1 MDKLASNSKEYFILK
16 AFISYSLM
24 AEYNKMK
31 VGITNNINAN
41 ALTAGSQNV
50 SAVQIVAHT
59 PKIPLNIFLKNT
71 KRTKQKLL
79 SFRLYSIR
87 EKKYQI
93 FF

>member
-1 MDKLASNSKEYFILK
+1 
-16 AFISYSLM
+16 M

-41 ALTAGSQNV
+41 ALTAGCQNV
-50 SAVQIVAHT
+50 SAVQMVAHT

-71 KRTKQKLL
+71 KWTNQKLL
-79 SFRLYSIR
+79 SFPLK
-87 EKKYQI
+87 KKYQI